1 MNEKTI
7 IDVRQTAPPE
17 RHPLI
22 LQTFESL
29 GAGEAFILSWLS
41 QKWGLGWEKAA
52 LPPSPTPISSLP
64 PPWGG
69 G

>member
-41 QKWGLGWEKAA
+41 QKWGLGWGKAG
-52 LPPSPTPISSLP
+52 LSTLRKPCSSC
-64 PPWGG
+64 
-69 G
+69 